1 MSRPMSRPI
10 VVNDELFETLFK
22 RMRDITLNYSQTVGG
37 VILQGKFLR
46 ATIQDDNG
54 IHNQELVEKL
64 KELLQSINWHGK
76 NISRT
81 IHHIFEAF
89 GFDRN
94 RRMFQTVPGFLF
106 CPSTLNPTQ
115 PTLGWS
121 RKKLI
126 KL

>member
-64 KELLQSINWHGK
+64 KELLQSIN
-76 NISRT
+76 
-81 IHHIFEAF
+81 
-89 GFDRN
+89 
-94 RRMFQTVPGFLF
+94 
-106 CPSTLNPTQ
+106 
-115 PTLGWS
+115 
-121 RKKLI
+121 
-126 KL
+126 